1 MYKKTLVCLDGSP
14 LSEQILPHAAEVAR
28 CCGSRIVLLEVT
40 VPPSALVEPLTGYF
54 HATPLDKILR
64 EEKDA
69 HAYLNRLA
77 RRLRKTGI
85 KVSCVT
91 MPGDPGETI
100 VNYANEN
107 DIDMVALST
116 HGRSGLGRLAFGSVA
131 DFVLK
136 GVRVPVLLRRPQKA
150 PE

>member
-1 MYKKTLVCLDGSP
+1 MYQKTLVCLDGSS
-14 LSEQILPHAAEVAR
+14 LAEQILPYATEVAL

-40 VPPSALVEPLTGYF
+40 IPPSALVEPLTGYY

-64 EEKDA
+64 EEEEA
-69 HAYLNRLA
+69 RIYLNRVA
-77 RRLRKTGI
+77 QRLRKKGV

-100 VNYANEN
+100 VSYASEN
-107 DIDMVALST
+107 AVDLVALST

-136 GVRVPVLLRRPQKA
+136 RVGVPILLRKPQETK
-150 PE
+150 E